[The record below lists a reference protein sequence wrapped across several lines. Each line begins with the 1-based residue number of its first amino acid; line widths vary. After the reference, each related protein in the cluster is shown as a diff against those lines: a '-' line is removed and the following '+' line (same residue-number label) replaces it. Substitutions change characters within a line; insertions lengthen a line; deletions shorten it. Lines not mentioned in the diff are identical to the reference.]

1 MKAGELKD
9 EAFLHAEEGAGGP
22 PSHTHQPAERCS
34 KAREESEEFGCG
46 IFDVFLLLHPLLV
59 GQQMKRCISPAPLWV
74 FHCLFSGLGSCP
86 LQLLWGNDTAPLLW
100 HNSCASCCT
109 AQIREGSGNYLFRY
123 KKINGYFISTC
134 RLAPGKPEWEDFL
147 LYQMLGAAAE
157 MCNLKFICDS
167 LPYYKN

>member
-1 MKAGELKD
+1 MS
-9 EAFLHAEEGAGGP
+9 GP

-34 KAREESEEFGCG
+34 KAKQESEGFGCG

-59 GQQMKRCISPAPLWV
+59 RQQMKNYVPPAPLWV

-86 LQLLWGNDTAPLLW
+86 LQLLWGNDTAPFLW
-100 HNSCASCCT
+100 HRSHASCCT
-109 AQIREGSGNYLFRY
+109 AQIREGSRNYLFRY

-134 RLAPGKPEWEDFL
+134 RLLL
-147 LYQMLGAAAE
+147 LYQMLLRAAAE

-167 LPYYKN
+167 SPYYKN